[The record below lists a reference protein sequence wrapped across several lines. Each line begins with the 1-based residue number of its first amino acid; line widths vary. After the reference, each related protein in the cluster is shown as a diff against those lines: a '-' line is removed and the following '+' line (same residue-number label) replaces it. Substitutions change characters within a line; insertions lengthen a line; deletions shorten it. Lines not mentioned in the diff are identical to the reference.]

1 MIFKVGLL
9 VLGTFFSL
17 LIGATGVEAA
27 NGTATGTILG
37 PQGEKSSKTTYT
49 FKNLTTGAS
58 ITGQTTDTGTFSQ
71 TLDSTANFSF
81 TANFDSSVS
90 GFEYAEP
97 ITIPYLRVPSGGT
110 MSMGEIRAFYK
121 VLEADKD
128 LDEGPLP
135 SQCTASISN
144 GAPIISRVGFVDE
157 ARGAF
162 MYAGRNVGVK
172 IFADKTGHTVS
183 ADFSVVEGNQP
194 GTNVVAAT
202 DNGDGTYTANRTLVN
217 TSMGGGLVIV
227 SATNGSGTT
236 TACSASGPTNLD
248 IRTATPPGSTDSKPL
263 FTGAETTDFSKVADF
278 RAMENFTMHIDGV
291 VKVVFK
297 KKINMLDKTTQ
308 SFMKNLAKKIAKDK
322 GKFSLDAKAA
332 IQLKKDANAE
342 ITMYN
347 VPYLSKPDIKV
358 DGAFITDTD
367 AKNIVFDK
375 DAKTLTF
382 LANHFSEY
390 TAVPKITDVSVP
402 TDNSYVGSQDLTVK
416 GIVNDPAATVMI
428 KLNGAYV
435 SAVTVGSDGAFSKA
449 VTLKAGKNTLEVE
462 ASNSIGS
469 AASVSRTVYYQLK
482 PSLTI
487 STPTDQTTTSDKSV
501 TIKGTVTEM
510 PTTIT
515 IKVGSK
521 DAVAATVN
529 SDGTF
534 SQAVDIELGKN
545 AIVIT
550 ATNAAG
556 SVSIDRMVIRQ
567 TLPATGSSPLWA
579 LLSLAMLVTG
589 LGLYRQYR
597 RG

>member
-1 MIFKVGLL
+1 MIVKIGLL
-9 VLGTFFSL
+9 ILGAFFSL
-17 LIGATGVEAA
+17 FIGVTAVEAA
-27 NGTATGTILG
+27 DGTATGTILG

-58 ITGQTTDTGTFSQ
+58 ITGQTTATGTFSQ
-71 TLDSTANFSF
+71 TLDSTATFSF
-81 TANFDSSVS
+81 TASFDKSVS
-90 GFEYAEP
+90 GFEYADN
-97 ITIPYLRVPSGGT
+97 ITIPFLRVPSGGT

-121 VLEADKD
+121 VLEKD
-128 LDEGPLP
+128 NDLEEGAPP
-135 SQCTASISN
+135 SQCTATPSN

-172 IFADKTGHTVS
+172 VFADKPGHTVT
-183 ADFSVVEGNQP
+183 ADFSIVEGNQP

-202 DNGDGTYTANRTLVN
+202 DNGDGTYTANYTLVR
-217 TSMGGGLVIV
+217 TTMGGGLVIV
-227 SATNGSGTT
+227 SATNGGGTT
-236 TACSASGPTNLD
+236 TACSASGPANLD

-263 FTGAETTDFSKVADF
+263 FTGADTTDFSKVTDF
-278 RAMENFTMHIDGV
+278 RAMENFTMHIDGI

-332 IQLKKDANAE
+332 IQLKNDANAE

-358 DGAFITDTD
+358 DGAFVTEAD

-390 TAVPKITDVSVP
+390 TAVPKITEVSVP
-402 TDNSYVGSQDLTVK
+402 TDNSYVGSESLTIK
-416 GIVNDPAATVMI
+416 GVVNDAAATVKI

-435 SAVTVGSDGAFSKA
+435 SAVTVGTDGSFSKA
-449 VTLKAGKNTLEVE
+449 VTLKVGKNTLEIE

-469 AASVSRTVYYQLK
+469 AATVSRTVYYQLK

-487 STPTDQTTTSDKSV
+487 SAPTDQTTTSDKSV
-501 TIKGTVTEM
+501 TVKGTVTEM
-510 PTTIT
+510 PTTVT

-521 DAVAATVN
+521 DAVTATVN

-534 SQAVDIELGKN
+534 SQAVDVELGKN

-567 TLPATGSSPLWA
+567 ALPATGSSPLWI
-579 LLSLAMLVTG
+579 LMSLVMMGTG
-589 LGLYRQYR
+589 LGLYRKYR
-597 RG
+597 RA